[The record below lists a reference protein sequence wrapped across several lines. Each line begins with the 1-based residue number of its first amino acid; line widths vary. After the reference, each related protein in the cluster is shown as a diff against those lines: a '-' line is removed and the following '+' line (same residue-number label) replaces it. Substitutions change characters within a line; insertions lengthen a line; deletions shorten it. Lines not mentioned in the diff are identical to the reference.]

1 MIKNVPNKIKI
12 LKKLVNELEIKLL
25 ENKLPESLNE
35 LKVINNKEIIIP

>member
-1 MIKNVPNKIKI
+1 MREFLFVDDMAAA
-12 LKKLVNELEIKLL
+12 VVHAL